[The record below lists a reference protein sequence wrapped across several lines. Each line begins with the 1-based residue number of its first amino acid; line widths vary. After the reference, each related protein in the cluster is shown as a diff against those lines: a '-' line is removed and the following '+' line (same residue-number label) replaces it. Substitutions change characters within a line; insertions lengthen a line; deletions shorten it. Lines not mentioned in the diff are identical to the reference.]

1 MPWLQRNGYRLYHTQ
16 DGDPAAPALVLSHSL
31 GADLSMW
38 DPQVEALKNR
48 FRLIR
53 YDHPGHGKSDTI
65 AHTPT
70 IGELGMDAAALLD
83 ELELESTLFC
93 GLSLGGMVGLWMGAN
108 LGGRLRKLVVSS
120 TTARIENSDL
130 LRGRIRTIRTRG
142 LAAISE
148 SVIQNWFTPSFSIGH
163 PQAKEQALGMLSH
176 VQSEAYAALAET
188 VCEMDLRDQLAR
200 IRIPTL
206 ILYGTEDK
214 ATPPAWNLALQEK
227 IAGSRVAALS
237 AAHMANIEA
246 AKNFTSEVRRF
257 LEGAI

>member
-16 DGDPAAPALVLSHSL
+16 DGDPAAPTIVLSHSL

-38 DPQVEALKNR
+38 DPQVEALKNH

-53 YDHPGHGKSDTI
+53 YDHPGHGNSDTI
-65 AHTPT
+65 GHTPT

-83 ELELESTLFC
+83 ELELESPFFC
-93 GLSLGGMVGLWMGAN
+93 GLSLGGMVGLWIGAN
-108 LGGRLRKLVVSS
+108 LGGRLRKLVLSS
-120 TTARIENSDL
+120 ATARIENTDL
-130 LRGRIRTIRTRG
+130 LRGRIRTIRTDG

-148 SVIQNWFTPSFSIGH
+148 SVIQNWFTPGFGTEH
-163 PQAKEQALGMLSH
+163 PEANNQALEMLSRVH
-176 VQSEAYAALAET
+176 SEAYAALAET

-206 ILYGTEDK
+206 IIYGTEDK
-214 ATPPAWNLALQEK
+214 ATPPAWNLALHEK

-246 AKNFTSEVRRF
+246 AESFTSVLGEF
-257 LEGAI
+257 LTEA

>member
-16 DGDPAAPALVLSHSL
+16 DGDPAAPTLVLSHSL

-38 DPQVEALKNR
+38 DPQVKALKDR

-53 YDHPGHGKSDTI
+53 YDHPGHGKSDTMG
-65 AHTPT
+65 HTPT
-70 IGELGMDAAALLD
+70 IGDLGMDAAALLD
-83 ELELESTLFC
+83 ELQLESTLFC

-120 TTARIENSDL
+120 TTARIENTDL
-130 LRGRIRTIRTRG
+130 LHGRIQTIRTDG

-148 SVIQNWFTPSFSIGH
+148 SVIQNWFTPGFGTEH
-163 PQAKEQALGMLSH
+163 PDAKNQALAMLAR
-176 VQSEAYAALAET
+176 VRSEAYAALAET
-188 VCEMDLRDQLAR
+188 VCEMDLRDQLSR

-214 ATPPAWNLALQEK
+214 ATPPAWNLALHDK

-246 AKNFTSEVRRF
+246 AGDFTSAVREF
-257 LEGAI
+257 LEGP

>member
-16 DGDPAAPALVLSHSL
+16 DGDPAAPALVFSHSL

-38 DPQVEALKNR
+38 DPQVEALENH

-53 YDHPGHGKSDTI
+53 YDHPGHGRSDTI
-65 AHTPT
+65 GHSPT
-70 IGELGMDAAALLD
+70 IGELGMDALALLD
-83 ELELESTLFC
+83 ELELESTFFC
-93 GLSLGGMVGLWMGAN
+93 GLSLGGMVGLWIGAN

-120 TTARIENSDL
+120 TTARIENTDL
-130 LRGRIRTIRTRG
+130 LRGRIRTIRTDG

-148 SVIQNWFTPSFSIGH
+148 SVIQNWFTPNFSIGH
-163 PQAKEQALGMLSH
+163 PEAKKQALRMLTRVH
-176 VQSEAYAALAET
+176 SEAYAALAET

-214 ATPPAWNLALQEK
+214 ATPPAWNLALHDK
-227 IAGSRVAALS
+227 IAGSRVAALN
-237 AAHMANIEA
+237 AAHLANIEA
-246 AKNFTSEVRRF
+246 AADFTSELRGF
-257 LEGAI
+257 LEGAM